1 MCWPCPGILSRQF
14 FFPLHRHVST
24 KSVNLDAILKNQKDV
39 MEVDPQKTFSTLCAV
54 SPFPRPPVLFF
65 LTGEEKTS
73 SDENVM
79 NQTRR
84 IKWHQFGNNNLRKG
98 KKNRWA
104 FFFLDFLCNKEKV
117 LERIEQVALILILMS
132 VIQLLDRLVA
142 FKVSIFQTTK
152 SNYWIPLFLLSL
164 CYESVLKETS
174 YLSDLNHLKIIA
186 YYFLIRN
193 LLDMITCL

>member
-1 MCWPCPGILSRQF
+1 M
-14 FFPLHRHVST
+14 
-24 KSVNLDAILKNQKDV
+24 
-39 MEVDPQKTFSTLCAV
+39 
-54 SPFPRPPVLFF
+54 
-65 LTGEEKTS
+65 
-73 SDENVM
+73 
-79 NQTRR
+79 
-84 IKWHQFGNNNLRKG
+84 
-98 KKNRWA
+98 
-104 FFFLDFLCNKEKV
+104 